1 MDGKRTS
8 QFFTSYDEAV
18 AWRAKQV
25 DAALRGRRSAVAGRR
40 TTFAEHW
47 ESWRASV
54 VRRVNTLAQYDS
66 TYRMY
71 LEPAW
76 GRVPVGRITRQAA
89 QAWVKDLIDYKDEH
103 DRGLSAS
110 RIIRC
115 VAIASVCLQV
125 LVDDEILD
133 RNPFRRPD
141 VPALPDEEAKFVTVD
156 ESVAIDAA
164 MDPWWRLT
172 IPLLLDTGLRI
183 GELAGLRVCDVAMR
197 GRTSTINV
205 RQIVTET
212 GGHLKVG
219 SPKTRAGVREVPTV
233 TQELAERLAD
243 HIAER
248 GLLGADHLF
257 MGERGGIMRPNNWRS
272 RAFAD
277 ALESSALEESELITP
292 YSFRHGAVALWIHA
306 GVTDEYKLARWLG
319 HEKPSTVRKMYGHL
333 IAEETKYLTDQ
344 LSAERSA
351 ARQRIARSAGEVVVP
366 LPVPGATG

>member
-1 MDGKRTS
+1 
-8 QFFTSYDEAV
+8 
-18 AWRAKQV
+18 
-25 DAALRGRRSAVAGRR
+25 
-40 TTFAEHW
+40 
-47 ESWRASV
+47 
-54 VRRVNTLAQYDS
+54 
-66 TYRMY
+66 
-71 LEPAW
+71 
-76 GRVPVGRITRQAA
+76 VGRITRQAA
-89 QAWVKDLIDYKDEH
+89 QAWVKELIDYKDEH

-133 RNPFRRPD
+133 RNPFRRLD

-156 ESVAIDAA
+156 EAVAIEAA

-172 IPLLLDTGLRI
+172 IRLLLDGGLRI
-183 GELAGLRVCDVAMR
+183 GELAGLRVCDVVMR
-197 GRTSTINV
+197 GRTWTVNV

-219 SPKTRAGVREVPTV
+219 PPKTRAGVREVPTITEEV
-233 TQELAERLAD
+233 AERLAD
-243 HIAER
+243 HIVER
-248 GLLGADHLF
+248 GLSSADHLF
-257 MGERGGIMRPNNWRS
+257 VGERGGIMRPNNWRS

-277 ALESSALEESELITP
+277 ALENSALEEAELITP
-292 YSFRHGAVALWIHA
+292 HSFRHGAVALWIHA

-319 HEKPSTVRKMYGHL
+319 HEKPSTVHKMYGHL

-351 ARQRIARSAGEVVVP
+351 ARQRIARSAGDVVVP
-366 LPVPGATG
+366 LPVPGETG